1 MTKGLTRR
9 TMLAGLSAALALPWL
24 GGCGRS
30 GPGSGGIRIT
40 YGSDPSQ
47 YADLHLPSGTRRPGT
62 VVVIHGGFWRSGY
75 GSDLGT
81 PLAVDLAAR
90 GWVAWNIEYRRV
102 GGGGGWPRTL
112 TDVAAAIDA
121 LAGVAAGG
129 EHGTIDTTRVVAIGH
144 SAGGQ
149 LAAWAASRPALG
161 SASPS
166 RFTGGTSVP
175 VTGVV
180 SQAGVLDL
188 TTAADDG
195 VGGSAVPDLIGGSPT
210 KVPERYDVA
219 DPTRLLPLGVP
230 VHCVHGRD
238 DGNVPF
244 CQSQD
249 YVAAATDAG
258 DPAVLHE
265 VPGDH
270 FTLIDPSSAA
280 WKTVVGLL
288 PTLLG

>member
-1 MTKGLTRR
+1 MTGALTRR
-9 TMLAGLSAALALPWL
+9 TMLVGLSAALALPWL
-24 GGCGRS
+24 AACGRS

-40 YGSDPSQ
+40 YGRDPSQ

-62 VVVIHGGFWRSGY
+62 VVVVHGGFWRSGY

-81 PLAVDLAAR
+81 PLAADLAAR

-112 TDVAAAIDA
+112 TDVAAAIDK
-121 LAGVAAGG
+121 LADVAAGG
-129 EHGTIDTTRVVAIGH
+129 EHGTIDTAHVAAIGH
-144 SAGGQ
+144 SAGGH

-161 SASPS
+161 AGSPS
-166 RFTGGTSVP
+166 GFTVGTSVA

-210 KVPERYDVA
+210 DVPDRYDVA

-230 VHCVHGRD
+230 VHCVHSRD

-244 CQSQD
+244 SQSQA
-249 YVAAATDAG
+249 YVAAATAAG

-265 VPGDH
+265 VAGDH
-270 FTLIDPSSAA
+270 FTLIDPTSAA

-288 PTLLG
+288 PALLA